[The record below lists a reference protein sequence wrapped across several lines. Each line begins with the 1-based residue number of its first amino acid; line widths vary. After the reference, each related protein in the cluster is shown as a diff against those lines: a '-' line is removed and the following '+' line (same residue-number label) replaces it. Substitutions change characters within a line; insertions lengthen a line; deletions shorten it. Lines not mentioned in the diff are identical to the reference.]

1 MGFFGTKKASKVS
14 IDQVVHMVQ
23 EYFHRRG
30 LDLSGHTVDATD
42 GYGWWITEGSAK
54 VYIFV
59 QEDHGGPV
67 LRVNSPILHFPP
79 ENREAFFLRLLEINR
94 DLSYCCV
101 AAFDDVIIVSG
112 QRPILGLDQEE
123 LNDMI
128 WNVSYVADRLD
139 DDLAAEFHAPVF
151 TQH

>member
-1 MGFFGTKKASKVS
+1 MGLFGTKKASKVS
-14 IDQVVHMVQ
+14 IDQVVGMVH
-23 EYFHRRG
+23 EYYRRRG
-30 LDLSGHTVDATD
+30 LELAGHTVEATE

-59 QEDHGGPV
+59 QEVQGGPV
-67 LRVNSPILHFPP
+67 VRVNSPILHFPE

-123 LNDMI
+123 LNDLI
-128 WNVSYVADRLD
+128 WNVSYVADKLD
-139 DDLAAEFHAPVF
+139 DDLAEEFHARIF
-151 TQH
+151 TQY